1 MTRSTSNPWLHRFS
15 FLLAVTVLG
24 LLCVGGLVTSHGA
37 GMAVPDWPNTF
48 GYNMFFFPISKWV
61 GGVFYEHSHRLL
73 ASLVGFLTIILAVW
87 LWISEERRWLRWCGV
102 AALGAVIFQGVLGGL
117 RVVWMKDEIGIFHA
131 ALAQLFFALVCSMVL
146 FSSRWWIAVRLN
158 PAQAAKLRILRSLAL
173 WTTALIF
180 VQLLLGASMRHQHA
194 GLSIPDFPLA
204 YGKVWPATD
213 ADSVARYNQQ
223 RSESVAFNPITSF
236 QVLLQMVH
244 RLAAVT
250 ILVMVAITASLAWRR
265 TSGLL
270 RVFLAAW
277 PVLIMFQV
285 VLGAATI
292 WTNKSADVATA
303 HVAIGALSLVNGT
316 LLFLGCSRCL
326 WRTSTEPAANAKAVP
341 TFSIPRPAE
350 VPA

>member
-15 FLLAVTVLG
+15 ILLAVAVLG
-24 LLCVGGLVTSHGA
+24 LLCIGGLVTSHGA

-61 GGVFYEHSHRLL
+61 GGVFYEHSHRLF

-87 LWISEERRWLRWCGV
+87 LWISEERAWLRWCGV
-102 AALGAVIFQGVLGGL
+102 AALGAVILQGVLGGL

-131 ALAQLFFALVCSMVL
+131 ALAQLFFALVSSIAL
-146 FSSRWWIAVRLN
+146 FLSRWW
-158 PAQAAKLRILRSLAL
+158 AQAPRASTSGLVPVRSLAL
-173 WTTALIF
+173 WTTVLIF
-180 VQLLLGASMRHQHA
+180 AQLLLGASMRHQHA

-204 YGKVWPATD
+204 YGNVWPATD
-213 ADSVARYNQQ
+213 PDSIARYNQL
-223 RSESVAFNPITSF
+223 RTESVAANPITSF

-244 RLAAVT
+244 RLTAGGIV
-250 ILVMVAITASLAWRR
+250 IMVAVTASLAWRR
-265 TSGLL
+265 TTGLP
-270 RVFLAAW
+270 RAFLAAW
-277 PVLIMFQV
+277 PVLIIFQV
-285 VLGAATI
+285 ILGAATI

-316 LLFLGCSRCL
+316 LLFVACSRCL
-326 WRTSTEPAANAKAVP
+326 WRTSVECVAPAMKPVAG
-341 TFSIPRPAE
+341 IPLRQSAE